1 MFSQALTSGIIAV
14 EAEMVIAFAESSGGP
29 ALSSLEDPS
38 LSDFINFLIV
48 KCCSVITVKM
58 YLQIA
63 IVQQTVNVT
72 KRVLGNVS
80 GL

>member
-1 MFSQALTSGIIAV
+1 MFSQALTSDIIAV
-14 EAEMVIAFAESSGGP
+14 EAEMVIAFAESSGRP

-48 KCCSVITVKM
+48 KCCSVITIKM